1 MRQSTAVVI
10 VGPTASFREALASNL
25 CLVAF
30 RIVASGESL
39 GDLRWEELPRSG
51 PYLAV
56 IECGESPR
64 LLVAK
69 VAQLRRRNPQARVAL
84 LGHHWASADIAM
96 AFEAG
101 ASSYFAEATVSKEFL
116 QTIKW
121 ITR

>member
-1 MRQSTAVVI
+1 MCQSAAVVI
-10 VGPTASFREALASNL
+10 IGPSGAFWEALASNL
-25 CLVAF
+25 CPAAF
-30 RIVASGESL
+30 RVVASEESL
-39 GDLRWEELPRSG
+39 SDLRWEELPRSG

-64 LLVAK
+64 SLLAK
-69 VAQLRRRNPQARVAL
+69 VAQLRQRNPQARAAL
-84 LGHHWASADIAM
+84 LGRHWGAADIAM

-101 ASSYFAEATVSKEFL
+101 ASAYFAEATIKEFL